1 MLADLYNVPIGT
13 VKKLVPNFFN
23 KKKYVLYCENLKL
36 YLRLELNL
44 KQIHCIL
51 EFYQSQWL
59 KPYVEF
65 DTPKFDAFD
74 ASIFVEVAYHQTLTQ
89 NRFCLALLGF
99 SVYAVFHILTNS
111 SPMLLTIFSKK
122 CLIVFSTCLNHF
134 AILISNSS

>member
-44 KQIHCIL
+44 KQIHHML

-65 DTPKFDAFD
+65 DPPK
-74 ASIFVEVAYHQTLTQ
+74 
-89 NRFCLALLGF
+89 
-99 SVYAVFHILTNS
+99 
-111 SPMLLTIFSKK
+111 K
-122 CLIVFSTCLNHF
+122 
-134 AILISNSS
+134 